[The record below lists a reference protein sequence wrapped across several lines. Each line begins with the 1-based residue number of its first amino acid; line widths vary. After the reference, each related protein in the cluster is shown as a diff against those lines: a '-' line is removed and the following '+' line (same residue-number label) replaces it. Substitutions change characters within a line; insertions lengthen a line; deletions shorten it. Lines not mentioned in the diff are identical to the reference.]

1 MRVEYSEVGRLN
13 FALFSEKVEAL
24 RTRILKECKE
34 QGFSINDFEE
44 LVIRLNMDLEKRQHK
59 AHQEVLF

>member
-1 MRVEYSEVGRLN
+1 MRFENAEVGILN

-24 RTRILKECKE
+24 RTRILEECKE

-44 LVIRLNMDLEKRQHK
+44 LVIRLKMDLENRQHK

>member
-1 MRVEYSEVGRLN
+1 MN